1 MAAKI
6 QFKGNTFGRGTM
18 NRVEQLY
25 QEHVSTPAKFV
36 RGYFQYL
43 SEILESLDYTAI
55 ENFIK
60 LILATREKGGRLIF
74 LGNGGSAA
82 TASHFANDLGIGTRT
97 PDRPFR
103 AYALTDNSAVMT
115 AIGNDF
121 GYDELFTRQL
131 SNMDITLGDVV
142 VAISAS
148 GNSPN
153 VVKAIDFANSK
164 GAYTVGLTGFDGG
177 LLKTKSKLV
186 LHVPSSKGEYGPV
199 EDVHMIFDHVV
210 HAYICQKVK

>member
-1 MAAKI
+1 MNMIEKI
-6 QFKGNTFGRGTM
+6 FNETSDRPAQFVG
-18 NRVEQLY
+18 
-25 QEHVSTPAKFV
+25 A
-36 RGYFQYL
+36 YFRYL
-43 SEILESLDYTAI
+43 SDILSKVDFNAVEHFISLILE
-55 ENFIK
+55 
-60 LILATREKGGRLIF
+60 TRENGGRLIF

-97 PDRPFR
+97 PNKPFR

-131 SNMDITLGDVV
+131 ANMDITSSDVV

-153 VVKAIDFANSK
+153 VIKAIDFANSK

-177 LLKTKSKLV
+177 LLKTKSKLA

>member
-1 MAAKI
+1 MNMIEKI
-6 QFKGNTFGRGTM
+6 YSETAQKPS
-18 NRVEQLY
+18 Q
-25 QEHVSTPAKFV
+25 FV
-36 RGYFQYL
+36 RAYFNYL
-43 SEILESLDYTAI
+43 SDILREIDSAAVEK
-55 ENFIK
+55 FIQV
-60 LILATREKGGRLIF
+60 ILSTRDNGGRLIF

-97 PDRPFR
+97 PEKPFR

-131 SNMDITLGDVV
+131 SNMDINQKDVV
-142 VAISAS
+142 IAISAS

-153 VVKAIDFANSK
+153 VIKAIDYAHAK
-164 GAYTVGLTGFDGG
+164 GVFTVGLTGFDGG
-177 LLKTKSKLV
+177 ELKKKAKLD
-186 LHVPSSKGEYGPV
+186 LHVPSSNGEYGPV

-210 HAYICQKVK
+210 HAYICQKVKNS

>member
-1 MAAKI
+1 MNMIEKI
-6 QFKGNTFGRGTM
+6 FNETFDKPAQFVG
-18 NRVEQLY
+18 
-25 QEHVSTPAKFV
+25 A
-36 RGYFQYL
+36 YFRYL
-43 SEILESLDYTAI
+43 SDILSKVDFNAVEHFIRLILE
-55 ENFIK
+55 
-60 LILATREKGGRLIF
+60 TRENGGRLIF

-97 PDRPFR
+97 PNKPFR
-103 AYALTDNSAVMT
+103 AFALTDNSAVMT

-131 SNMDITLGDVV
+131 ANMDLKANDLVI
-142 VAISAS
+142 AISAS

-153 VVKAIDFANSK
+153 VIKAIDFAHEK
-164 GAYTVGLTGFDGG
+164 DATTIGLTGFDGG
-177 LLKTKSKLV
+177 ELKKKAKLA

-210 HAYICQKVK
+210 HAYICQKIKMA